1 MNGVIKKI
9 AGPTVVARDVVG
21 AKMYD
26 LVRVGKAGLIGE
38 IVKLE
43 MNLSTIQVYEDT
55 TGLAVG
61 EKVTNTETPLM
72 VELGPGLLA
81 NTFDGIQRPLEDIR
95 KATGTFITSTVEFS
109 GLPRDR
115 LWNFSPTVKPGDEV
129 QGGDAI
135 GVVQETPTVEHR
147 ILVPV
152 GVSGKI
158 QTIKAGGYLV
168 DDVIASLEDGTRLTM
183 MQRWSVRKG
192 RPYNRKLSLEE
203 PFLTGQRVFDTL
215 FPIALGGTAVIP
227 GGFGTGKTVVQQ
239 TLAKFSNADVIL
251 YVGCGERGNE
261 MTEVL
266 SEFPELIDPRTDS
279 SLMNRT
285 ILVVNTSNMPVSA
298 REASIYTGITIAE
311 YYRDMGYNVA
321 MMVDSTSRW
330 AEALRE
336 ISSRLEEM
344 PGEEGYPTY
353 MSSRLSDF
361 YERAGRVLCSGS
373 NGRTGSVTI
382 VGAISPPG
390 GDFSEP
396 VTQTSLRISG
406 AFWALDSSLA
416 QKRHFPSV
424 NWNQSYSLYINDL
437 KSWFGSNIAED
448 WEHLRNQVMLLLQ
461 REVELQAIVQVVGLD
476 GLSESEQM
484 VLEICR
490 MLKEDYLQ
498 QNAFHAVDC
507 YCPTERQYSML
518 KLLLLF
524 YEKTIAVLQTG
535 EPLEHI
541 LANPIR
547 GKLSRIKEITHAG
560 FHYEFDQLLD
570 ALNNF
575 QGHVDNVEQN
585 TTLDTLDIFGSLGA

>member
-1 MNGVIKKI
+1 MSGVIKKI

-26 LVRVGKAGLIGE
+26 LVKVGKAGLLGE
-38 IVKLE
+38 IIKLE
-43 MNLSTIQVYEDT
+43 GNLSTLQVYEDT

-61 EKVTNTETPLM
+61 EEVTNSENPLM
-72 VELGPGLLA
+72 VELGPGLMA

-95 KATGTFITSTVEFS
+95 KATGTFISSAAEFA
-109 GLPRDR
+109 GLTRKK
-115 LWNFSPTVKPGDEV
+115 LWRFSPRMESGEEV
-129 QGGDAI
+129 QRGDI
-135 GVVQETPTVEHR
+135 LGVVQETPTVEHR
-147 ILVPV
+147 LLAPQ
-152 GVSGKI
+152 GASGRIQKI
-158 QTIKAGGYLV
+158 EEGDYRV
-168 DDVIASLEDGTRLTM
+168 DEVIASLEDGTELTM
-183 MQRWSVRKG
+183 IQRWPVRKD
-192 RPYNRKLSLEE
+192 RPYVRKLSPET
-203 PFLTGQRVFDTL
+203 PFLTGQRVFDTI
-215 FPIALGGTAVIP
+215 FPIAMGGTAVIP

-239 TLAKFSNADVIL
+239 TLAKFSNADVII

-266 SEFPELIDPRTDS
+266 SEFPELIDPRTGS
-279 SLMNRT
+279 PLMNRT
-285 ILVVNTSNMPVSA
+285 ILVVNTSNMPVAA
-298 REASIYTGITIAE
+298 REASIYTGITMAE

-361 YERAGRVLCSGS
+361 YERAGRTLCLGS
-373 NGRTGSVTI
+373 DGRMGSVTT

-396 VTQTSLRISG
+396 VTQASLRISG

-416 QKRHFPSV
+416 QRRHFPSV
-424 NWNQSYSLYINDL
+424 NWNQSYSLYVNDL
-437 KSWFGSNIAED
+437 KSWFGSRIGED
-448 WEHLRNQVMLLLQ
+448 WEALRSRVILLLQ

-490 MLKEDYLQ
+490 MIREDYLQ
-498 QNAFHAVDC
+498 QNAFHAVDS

-518 KLLLLF
+518 TLLLLF
-524 YEKTIAVLQTG
+524 YDKSVGVLQTG
-535 EPLEHI
+535 EALEHI

-547 GKLSRIKEITHAG
+547 GRLSRIRELPQDD
-560 FHYEFDQLLD
+560 FNDEFDQLLD

-575 QGHVDNVEQN
+575 R
-585 TTLDTLDIFGSLGA
+585 F